1 MRYVTGPVD
10 PTRMKAA
17 PQGSLEMCRVGSGR
31 VGSGRVREFSNL
43 SGRVESGQGVFK
55 SHGSGGVGSG
65 GFKSHGSGRVGSGRV
80 RSGRFGSRGLKIS
93 RVGSSRFKT
102 SQRFCGSGQVGSAD
116 LTRPVRFDL
125 TREQPCL
132 FCHSAQLVNFYQA
145 SINTIHQTR
154 LTFDVEIV
162 TTHNH
167 SSSFRTRSHECINR

>member
-1 MRYVTGPVD
+1 MSCFRGSTTNNQSFSRVVTRSVGWAMMFRKTRGSSRVGSGP
-10 PTRMKAA
+10 
-17 PQGSLEMCRVGSGR
+17 VGSGR
-31 VGSGRVREFSNL
+31 V
-43 SGRVESGQGVFK
+43 
-55 SHGSGGVGSG
+55 
-65 GFKSHGSGRVGSGRV
+65 GSGRVGSGRV